1 MELVKDIRIK
11 HFKSLEDVEV
21 KGCRRYNLFVGRPN
35 VGKSNLLEALGLLG
49 LPYVGV
55 NKSRLG
61 DWVRG
66 GEVPS
71 LFWNGDVSQPVEVEV
86 FCGDK
91 PQDHKDDAAQG
102 EVPATP
108 AYRLRMEYRGSE
120 ALSLKLWENGRET
133 AYEVADARMAKVPEQ
148 LPLFKPYRFEGLRM
162 SHGASAPF
170 LFPLSGDNLMNIV
183 QRNERLRIELLEVL
197 GHYGLSLTFDTG
209 TQELKFIKDLG
220 HGMSFI
226 VPFVS
231 IADTLK
237 RLVYYKAAVYSNSGS
252 VLLLEEPEAHAYP
265 PYIVNMIWSIIDSP
279 QNQYFI
285 TTHSPYVVNEFLEN
299 KTDVALFIIDYRE
312 GRTVVRPLSDEEIQQ
327 VYEYGIDLFF
337 NNELFLED

>member
-1 MELVKDIRIK
+1 M
-11 HFKSLEDVEV
+11 
-21 KGCRRYNLFVGRPN
+21 
-35 VGKSNLLEALGLLG
+35 GKSNLLEALGLLS
-49 LPYVGV
+49 LPYMGV

-61 DWVRG
+61 EWVRG

-71 LFWNGDVSQPVEVEV
+71 LFWNGDVSQPVEVEA

-91 PQDHKDDAAQG
+91 PQDLNGASAQG
-102 EVPATP
+102 EASAVL

-120 ALSLKLWENGRET
+120 SLSLRITEGTKET
-133 AYEVADARMAKVPEQ
+133 AYEVADSHMTSVPEQ
-148 LPLFKPYRFEGLRM
+148 LPLFKPYRFEALRH
-162 SHGASAPF
+162 SRGVSAPF
-170 LFPLSGDNLMNIV
+170 MFPLSGENLMNIV
-183 QRNERLRIELLEVL
+183 QRNERLRTELLDVL
-197 GHYGLSLTFDTG
+197 GHYGLGLTFDTG

-220 HGMSFI
+220 QGMSFI

-237 RLVYYKAAVYSNSGS
+237 RLIYYKAAVYSNSGS
-252 VLLLEEPEAHAYP
+252 VLMLEEPEAHAYP

-279 QNQYFI
+279 ENQYFI

-299 KTDVALFIIDYRE
+299 KTDVALFIVDYRE